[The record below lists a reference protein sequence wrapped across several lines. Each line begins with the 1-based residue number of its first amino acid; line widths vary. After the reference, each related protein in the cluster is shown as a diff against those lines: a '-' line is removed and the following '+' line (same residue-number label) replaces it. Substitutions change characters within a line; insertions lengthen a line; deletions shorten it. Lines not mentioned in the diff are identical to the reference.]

1 MARPQALQKLKH
13 DKLLTKKNFPTFVE
27 THNYLVERCENLKG
41 DDDIGGRKGLIN
53 VDNTDPEHPIIRCN
67 YDNLEDMVESQAM
80 PDANLEADVWI
91 GYGVPSQSSIE
102 MRAVT
107 SEDSS

>member
-13 DKLLTKKNFPTFVE
+13 DKLLTKQNFPTFVE

-67 YDNLEDMVESQAM
+67 YDNLEDMVGSQAV
-80 PDANLEADVWI
+80 PDANLDANVWV

>member
-1 MARPQALQKLKH
+1 MAKPQALQKLKH
-13 DKLLTKKNFPTFVE
+13 DKLLTKQNFPTFVE
-27 THNYLVERCENLKG
+27 THNYIVERCENLKG

-53 VDNTDPEHPIIRCN
+53 VDNIDPEHPIIRCN
-67 YDNLEDMVESQAM
+67 YDNLKDMIESQAM